1 MTIDELL
8 LQFNKSDIQEIL
20 NDVPGKTLVKF
31 NGNYFYADCEDGI
44 IQFLA
49 LYDINTKII
58 KGIKLYGFNMRKALK
73 YIQEHST
80 FLWCP
85 VIHYIQDVYSPAPS
99 ITIITSL

>member
-8 LQFNKSDIQEIL
+8 LQFNESDIQEIL

-49 LYDINTKII
+49 LYM
-58 KGIKLYGFNMRKALK
+58 KLTPKVC
-73 YIQEHST
+73 S
-80 FLWCP
+80 
-85 VIHYIQDVYSPAPS
+85 
-99 ITIITSL
+99 SLGVPIGLS

>member
-8 LQFNKSDIQEIL
+8 LQFNESDIQEIL

-49 LYDINTKII
+49 LYQYSVNS
-58 KGIKLYGFNMRKALK
+58 N
-73 YIQEHST
+73 
-80 FLWCP
+80 
-85 VIHYIQDVYSPAPS
+85 VIV
-99 ITIITSL
+99 

>member
-8 LQFNKSDIQEIL
+8 LQFNESDIQEIL

-58 KGIKLYGFNMRKALK
+58 KGIKLYGFNMRKEL
-73 YIQEHST
+73 
-80 FLWCP
+80 
-85 VIHYIQDVYSPAPS
+85 
-99 ITIITSL
+99 TIVR

>member
-8 LQFNKSDIQEIL
+8 LQFNESDIQEIL

-49 LYDINTKII
+49 LYDINLNSAT
-58 KGIKLYGFNMRKALK
+58 L
-73 YIQEHST
+73 
-80 FLWCP
+80 
-85 VIHYIQDVYSPAPS
+85 
-99 ITIITSL
+99 